1 MTFKENLLQKIEL
14 ERLAALVI
22 ASCGS
27 EQSTRP
33 VDKEAMRSLLELS
46 PYQYQRERD
55 LDLYVK
61 PAEGEGELN
70 MILVL
75 DNKLP
80 IFRSTVKDVVTRRSP
95 RTLEMWNFKTVRNIL
110 VDSDIKLSTR
120 AKSVET
126 ILKDAVAQ
134 LDLTYTVKDIEDL
147 AKEGMAWLAGSD
159 TSNVGKIL
167 ALFAALLGFEK
178 PQKDF
183 GLNNT
188 ISYGVSTPGKN
199 DDLIFGPLVLYRPAD
214 NILVWID
221 QSFSNSDREHLKFLQ
236 SIATGQTPVEVTGDA
251 VFEVLQTKVL
261 EKPERVVT
269 VQRM

>member
-1 MTFKENLLQKIEL
+1 MTFKEYLLQKIEL
-14 ERLAALVI
+14 ERLASRVI

-27 EQSTRP
+27 GQSTRP
-33 VDKEAMRSLLELS
+33 VDKEAMRSFLELS

-61 PAEGEGELN
+61 PAEGELK

-80 IFRSTVKDVVTRRSP
+80 IFRSTVKDVFIRRSP

-147 AKEGMAWLAGSD
+147 AKEGMAWLAGRD
-159 TSNVGKIL
+159 AINVGKIL

-188 ISYGVSTPGKN
+188 ISYGVSTPGNN
-199 DDLIFGPLVLYRPAD
+199 DDLIFGPMVLYRLAD

-236 SIATGQTPVEVTGDA
+236 SIASGQTSVEATGDA

-261 EKPERVVT
+261 EKPERVVK
-269 VQRM
+269 V

>member
-14 ERLAALVI
+14 ERLASLVI

-61 PAEGEGELN
+61 PVEGEGALK
-70 MILVL
+70 MILIL

-80 IFRSTVKDVVTRRSP
+80 IFRSTIKDVVTRRSP

-159 TSNVGKIL
+159 ANNVEKIL

-178 PQKDF
+178 PQKNF

-188 ISYGVSTPGKN
+188 VSYGVSTPGKKG
-199 DDLIFGPLVLYRPAD
+199 DVIFGPLALYRPAD
-214 NILVWID
+214 NVLVWID
-221 QSFSNSDREHLKFLQ
+221 QSFSNSDREHLKFLRL
-236 SIATGQTPVEVTGDA
+236 IATGQTSVEVTGDA

-269 VQRM
+269 V

>member
-1 MTFKENLLQKIEL
+1 MTFKENLLKKIEL
-14 ERLAALVI
+14 ERLASQVI

-27 EQSTRP
+27 ERSTRP

-61 PAEGEGELN
+61 PAVGGGVLN
-70 MILVL
+70 MILIL

-134 LDLTYTVKDIEDL
+134 LDLTYTDADIEDL
-147 AKEGMAWLAGSD
+147 AKEGMAWLAGKD
-159 TSNVGKIL
+159 AGNVGKIL
-167 ALFAALLGFEK
+167 SLFAALLGYQE
-178 PQKDF
+178 PPDYL
-183 GLNNT
+183 GLEH
-188 ISYGVSTPGKN
+188 IVCYGVSASGPDN
-199 DDLIFGPLVLYRPAD
+199 DPTFGPLVLYRPDD
-214 NILVWID
+214 NTLAWINE
-221 QSFSNSDREHLKFLQ
+221 SLSHSDRKEMGFLS
-236 SIATGQTPVEVTGDA
+236 SIAAGESSAPVTGNL
-251 VFEVLQTKVL
+251 VFEKLQANVL
-261 EKPERVVT
+261 EQPGRVLSV
-269 VQRM
+269 